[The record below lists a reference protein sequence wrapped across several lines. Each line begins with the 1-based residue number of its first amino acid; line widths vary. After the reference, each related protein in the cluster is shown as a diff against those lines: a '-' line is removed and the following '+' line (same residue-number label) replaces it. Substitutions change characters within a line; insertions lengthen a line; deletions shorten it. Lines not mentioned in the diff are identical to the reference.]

1 MVWRKWE
8 KRILHVIRDQWW
20 CLRRQHHH
28 RLLLRHRHRT
38 IPNEGW
44 YLVARLRRQIHHHR
58 QRVVAVPMIVVTPTP
73 PHNEIIINRSYKEEG
88 HNVNYYM
95 IVHQL
100 PPRPFCHNI
109 KTTTKKRHGVT
120 LSTSKR
126 ERERERES
134 EKRLWPTDYSG
145 HCLPLSCSPPLSFLF
160 RSILLLLFLWW

>member
-1 MVWRKWE
+1 M
-8 KRILHVIRDQWW
+8 
-20 CLRRQHHH
+20 
-28 RLLLRHRHRT
+28 
-38 IPNEGW
+38 
-44 YLVARLRRQIHHHR
+44 ARLRRQIHHHR

-120 LSTSKR
+120 SSTFR
-126 ERERERES
+126 EKEVVPATVTS
-134 EKRLWPTDYSG
+134 SSFTL
-145 HCLPLSCSPPLSFLF
+145 HALLPFL
-160 RSILLLLFLWW
+160 SILFFGDDRDRYAHRDITTQQKTSIRPIQLHLRLLYIYIHLHIIQQK